1 MKYNVIKN
9 GEVVKKNLSKKQAEE
24 YCEKM
29 NQEFM
34 DSQEEI
40 QKRKQKSGLPLKKSK
55 YELYK
60 VEVVKE
66 NVIKLTESD
75 LARIVKQVIDNK
87 KTVKEEINTMIGN
100 DNFLNNPIMIALATA
115 WLLNGGYKSM
125 SVHNVMSYPK
135 GMMDGFLEY
144 CNSMGYSIDKEVLD
158 MKFKELINKV
168 TTILGLKEK

>member
-9 GEVVKKNLSKKQAEE
+9 GEVVKKKLSKKQAED

-34 DSQEEI
+34 DSQEET
-40 QKRKQKSGLPLKKSK
+40 QKRKQKSGLPLRKNK

-75 LARIVKQVIDNK
+75 LMRIVKRVIKEQENEMSE
-87 KTVKEEINTMIGN
+87 EEIIKLLI
-100 DNFLNNPIMIALATA
+100 DTA
-115 WLLNGGYKSM
+115 EYTPTEDYDDVYDWM
-125 SVHNVMSYPK
+125 NVIFSQVEYE
-135 GMMDGFLEY
+135 LEDVY
-144 CNSMGYSIDKEVLD
+144 DDVDDLREKYDYVLMNMWGREWWGID
-158 MKFKELINKV
+158 
-168 TTILGLKEK
+168 